1 MLKSTAS
8 IMESLASI
16 KANTANHKEGLDEI
30 KDDFE
35 KHVEKEEQQSK
46 EFTHKIESVKKS
58 IINFQCP
65 DHDAILKIERRL
77 VEVERRNEGRRQ
89 VDREAKEREVLER
102 AEKDQKIAEDI
113 ASLKS
118 TRKYNY
124 LTASGIYIILA
135 AVLKKLF
142 S

>member
-30 KDDFE
+30 KNDFE
-35 KHVEKEEQQSK
+35 KHVEK
-46 EFTHKIESVKKS
+46 
-58 IINFQCP
+58 
-65 DHDAILKIERRL
+65 DHNDIKRIERRIFDSEKL
-77 VEVERRNEGRRQ
+77 NEGRRR
-89 VDREAKEREVLER
+89 VDQEEREKYFRDR
-102 AEKDQKIAEDI
+102 AKKDQKVAEDI
-113 ASLKS
+113 ASLQS